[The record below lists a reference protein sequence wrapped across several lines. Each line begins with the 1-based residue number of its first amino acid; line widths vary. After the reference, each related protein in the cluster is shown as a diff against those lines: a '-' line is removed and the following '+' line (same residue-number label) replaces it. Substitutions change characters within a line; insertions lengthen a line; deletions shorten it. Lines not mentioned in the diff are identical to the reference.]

1 MSRNGVNN
9 NGPAL
14 PPGITA
20 EIWEQMKKQQRRGP
34 VPPVTDGQQEQS
46 APVHRKQQ
54 QQQAQV
60 QAKGQQINSGKQAK
74 TGKRVAVQIRE
85 SNPVAVSKTGSYEA
99 IEIDSGVGNE
109 SNDEWKTVSRKGNRK
124 KAAGDEAPAASVEK
138 VANAVNGMQIAG
150 DKKKKKK
157 KQTPPAAKS
166 DEVVLLTKS
175 SVPASAQSA
184 VSAGRKGSADS
195 GKKKKSA
202 GVDQPSPQQQESEQD
217 GDPVKRLRNLKK
229 RLKEIEALRQMDK
242 STLGPD
248 QVEKV
253 KRYHEVKKQIATLE
267 SRVN

>member
-1 MSRNGVNN
+1 MSKNGVNN

-34 VPPVTDGQQEQS
+34 VPPASDGQA
-46 APVHRKQQ
+46 APAAQQKQQ
-54 QQQAQV
+54 QQVKQQQ
-60 QAKGQQINSGKQAK
+60 QAKQLQTGSGKQQQAK
-74 TGKRVAVQIRE
+74 SGKRVAVQIRE
-85 SNPVAVSKTGSYEA
+85 ANPVAVSNKTGSYEA

-124 KAAGDEAPAASVEK
+124 KGAGDETAAGASVEK

-157 KQTPPAAKS
+157 KPAAKA
-166 DEVVLLTKS
+166 EGVVVSKA
-175 SVPASAQSA
+175 PAASAQTA
-184 VSAGRKGSADS
+184 AAANAGRKGSADS
-195 GKKKKSA
+195 GKQKQAA
-202 GVDQPSPQQQESEQD
+202 GSVVAHQESEQD

-229 RLKEIEALRQMDK
+229 RLKEIELLRQMDK
-242 STLGPD
+242 STLGAD
-248 QVEKV
+248 QVEKM
-253 KRYHEVKKQIATLE
+253 KRYQEVKKQIAILE